1 MPSNAF
7 FRDHLRSTT
16 AAFLS
21 VFEGDR
27 RATLVK
33 REWHHRRGSNSR
45 RVTNEGLQTPFGAL
59 AFSPETEP
67 EPEVV
72 PLHQAGLELQR
83 RLMIL
88 RLNGHQPI
96 ARIDL
101 PEFDWELRAN
111 AAPYDG
117 IRELLVDYRLGNL
130 TDSAQFEV
138 VPGQVIAIE
147 NTSRVSGE
155 KATIAV
161 ICAKRIRREEV
172 LLGYRTFSSGAV
184 QSRNSI
190 SGRDVK
196 WEIQGDLLRGSSEIT
211 VPPGAVVHAIASY
224 TGIAEH
230 YLWIGDPDTAQ
241 NHLRAVYVGFDSNFA
256 TLRDFLTREPGTG
269 NARDLEIGVSWLL
282 WMLGFSA
289 AAIGRTQNTPDIL
302 AVTPR
307 GRYLVIECTTG
318 GLASTVSVLLA
329 RTGLVRQRLQ
339 SSGHSAEVLPVL
351 VTSKHRE
358 DVKADIPAA
367 EQNGV
372 VVVTREDLLTLV
384 DRTFVLRSADVL
396 FDEIVAVL
404 KSRTEETAE
413 GI

>member
-1 MPSNAF
+1 
-7 FRDHLRSTT
+7 
-16 AAFLS
+16 
-21 VFEGDR
+21 
-27 RATLVK
+27 
-33 REWHHRRGSNSR
+33 
-45 RVTNEGLQTPFGAL
+45 
-59 AFSPETEP
+59 
-67 EPEVV
+67 
-72 PLHQAGLELQR
+72 
-83 RLMIL
+83 
-88 RLNGHQPI
+88 
-96 ARIDL
+96 
-101 PEFDWELRAN
+101 
-111 AAPYDG
+111 
-117 IRELLVDYRLGNL
+117 
-130 TDSAQFEV
+130 
-138 VPGQVIAIE
+138 
-147 NTSRVSGE
+147 
-155 KATIAV
+155 
-161 ICAKRIRREEV
+161 
-172 LLGYRTFSSGAV
+172 
-184 QSRNSI
+184 
-190 SGRDVK
+190 
-196 WEIQGDLLRGSSEIT
+196 
-211 VPPGAVVHAIASY
+211 
-224 TGIAEH
+224 
-230 YLWIGDPDTAQ
+230 
-241 NHLRAVYVGFDSNFA
+241 
-256 TLRDFLTREPGTG
+256 
-269 NARDLEIGVSWLL
+269 
-282 WMLGFSA
+282 MLGFSA